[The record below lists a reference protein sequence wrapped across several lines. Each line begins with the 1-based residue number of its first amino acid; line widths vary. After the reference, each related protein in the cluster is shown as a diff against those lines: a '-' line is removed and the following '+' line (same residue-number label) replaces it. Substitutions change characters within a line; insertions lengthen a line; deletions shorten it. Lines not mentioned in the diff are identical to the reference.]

1 MTDEQRQRILV
12 LCTMSGMGKGGVPV
26 FNEQISTALA
36 ARGHDVTL
44 LTVDPVNE
52 GHEGIALHTV
62 RPPEGDV
69 EGRIWLEQQCATLN
83 PTTFG
88 LPDPNQQPFD
98 LIVGH
103 SRFSGPAAVAI
114 RDNWYT
120 EARVAHFLHTSPERL
135 PYVKYS
141 NNLEKAQN
149 KAARDSGI
157 ERAVMSRADVVVGV
171 GPLLTEEAK
180 RLAASNQQVPS
191 SHELVPGTKIE
202 PLVQRAQQHDGPLQL
217 LGLGRA
223 DDELKGFRDAARAV
237 RLLNDKG
244 VAVHFTVRG
253 VPPDDVPKLQQ
264 ELSQLSGGN
273 VTVLPFST
281 DKGAIR
287 NDIRQADALIMPSK
301 HEGFGLVA
309 TEALGH
315 GVPVLVNEDS
325 GAARFLR
332 DANRIPPEMGAP
344 CVVPEPANP
353 THRIKA
359 WANSIEQ
366 LKEQLPQRTED
377 AARLREVLKSYSWE
391 HAATSLAQA
400 SATAPAPATDP
411 SAAQSARATVQG
423 PQGTVTLTSG
433 PQEQQPTQQG
443 TTTTQTQTQTQTTT
457 QTTTTQNPIAKA
469 AALTSRSGS
478 TTSPTQGAGNTTSNP
493 VAPARPQVP
502 QPPKPQGPSR

>member
-1 MTDEQRQRILV
+1 MADEQRQRILV
-12 LCTMSGMGKGGVPV
+12 LSDVSGNGLGGVPV
-26 FNEQISTALA
+26 FNEQISMALA

-44 LTVDPVNE
+44 LTVDPVRE
-52 GHEGIALHTV
+52 GHQGITLRTV
-62 RPPEGDV
+62 QPPEGDV
-69 EGRIWLEQQCATLN
+69 EGRHWLEQQCATLN

-135 PYVKYS
+135 PYVQHA
-141 NNLEKAQN
+141 NDPEKAQN
-149 KAARDSGI
+149 KAAKDSAI

-180 RLAASNQQVPS
+180 QLAASNQQVPS

-223 DDELKGFRDAARAV
+223 NDMLKGFEDAAQAV
-237 RLLNDKG
+237 KLLNERG
-244 VAVHFTVRG
+244 IAVHLTVRG
-253 VPPDDVPKLQQ
+253 APDTALPAVQERLKL
-264 ELSQLSGGN
+264 LGGEH

-281 DKGAIR
+281 DKDAIR

-325 GAARFLR
+325 GAARFLQNADR
-332 DANRIPPEMGAP
+332 FPPQIGAP
-344 CVVPEPANP
+344 CVVPEPANREE
-353 THRIKA
+353 RILE
-359 WANSIEQ
+359 WAAAIQ
-366 LKEQLPQRTED
+366 DLKEQLPQRTQD
-377 AARLREVLKSYSWE
+377 AAQLREILKSYSWE

-423 PQGTVTLTSG
+423 PQGTVTLTNGS
-433 PQEQQPTQQG
+433 QEQQPTQQG
-443 TTTTQTQTQTQTTT
+443 TTTTQTQTQTTT

-478 TTSPTQGAGNTTSNP
+478 TTSPTQSAGNTTPNP
-493 VAPARPQVP
+493 AAPARPQVP